1 MLPSRSL
8 VPPGSPDP
16 QDGAKFSGFG
26 PKTPTMTSWFA
37 ARWQAFLGSFDPD
50 EAIASS
56 TPLATFA
63 TALIMAAVFV
73 VVGELPPLRAL
84 SGATATWP
92 CVALALC
99 GGALTHL
106 AFRKRCRGTVGALAT
121 LLDNGF
127 YAASLSLAALTTS
140 GGFAIGFAVVQ
151 TLMVVAFPANFY
163 GISLLMVLVLSAP
176 TLALLWWHGAGV
188 TVTLVLIAS
197 CIMSSLMMATTQ
209 KRRELVAGAKRLEQA
224 LGATDKILDVAMQRA
239 LTTTLLNLGNFL
251 HELRN
256 VQTAVRMNLE
266 FLDGDRLGPDQSA
279 AVSDALHAARSEQAL
294 LEETLEELRRQAQ
307 PREGTLLIVG
317 DVLERT
323 LRGRVNGLSV
333 DYVDNAPRFEV
344 HGEPTHLATVL
355 RNLLRNAR
363 QAGATDV
370 KVELKLEST
379 ARSVLITVTD
389 NGPGIPPEQLEKLFQ
404 AFVTS
409 GKPTGTGLG
418 LYLCRRYV
426 ELMQGDIRAHS
437 KPGQGASFSIRLPG
451 RVALPQSQPA
461 SLPQHA

>member
-1 MLPSRSL
+1 MLASRP
-8 VPPGSPDP
+8 V
-16 QDGAKFSGFG
+16 FSAGLGKLAEKPF
-26 PKTPTMTSWFA
+26 TMNSWLA

-56 TPLATFA
+56 TPLATVA
-63 TALIMAAVFV
+63 TALILSAVFV
-73 VVGELPPLRAL
+73 AVGELPPLRNI
-84 SGATATWP
+84 SHATATVP
-92 CVALALC
+92 CVVLSLC
-99 GGALTHL
+99 GGACTYL
-106 AFRKRCRGTVGALAT
+106 AFRQRCRGLLGSIAT

-127 YAASLSLAALTTS
+127 YAATLSLAALTTT

-163 GISLLMVLVLSAP
+163 GFSLLMMLVLSAP
-176 TLALLWWHGAGV
+176 TLALLAWHGANV
-188 TVTLVLIAS
+188 TVTLVLLAS
-197 CIMSSLMMATTQ
+197 CVMSSVMMVNTQ
-209 KRRELVAGAKRLEQA
+209 RRRELLAGAKRLEQA
-224 LGATDKILDVAMQRA
+224 LGAADQILDVAMQRA

-266 FLDGDRLGPDQSA
+266 FLDRDRLGADQSA
-279 AVSDALHAARSEQAL
+279 AVSDALQAARSEQSL
-294 LEETLEELRRQAQ
+294 LEETLDELRRQAQ
-307 PREGTLLIVG
+307 PREGSVLIVG

-323 LRGRVNGLSV
+323 LRGRVSGLTV
-333 DYVDNAPRFEV
+333 DYRDGAPRFEV
-344 HGEPTHLATVL
+344 HGESAHLATVL

-363 QAGATDV
+363 QAGASEVQVD
-370 KVELKLEST
+370 LKLEAT

-426 ELMQGDIRAHS
+426 ELMQGDISAHS
-437 KPGQGASFSIRLPG
+437 QAGRGARFSIRLPG
-451 RVALPQSQPA
+451 RIAATAQEA
-461 SLPQHA
+461 AAIAQHA